1 MNIAIRYQSRG
12 GNTKAVA
19 EAMAKA
25 AGIKAEPIGVV
36 LTEPV
41 DLLLVGGGVYMWDID
56 RSLKGYLQTL
66 DPKLV
71 KSVAAFTT
79 AGGMDGTQKI
89 TAIVKERGI
98 HVSEKALPIKL
109 GVHNHAWLGGK
120 GYITL
125 TDKQLKLIH
134 DFVKGLQ

>member
-1 MNIAIRYQSRG
+1 MRKRKSWGRY
-12 GNTKAVA
+12 K
-19 EAMAKA
+19 K
-25 AGIKAEPIGVV
+25 
-36 LTEPV
+36 
-41 DLLLVGGGVYMWDID
+41 
-56 RSLKGYLQTL
+56 LQTL
-66 DPKLV
+66 DPELV

-89 TAIVKERGI
+89 KAIVKERGI

-134 DFVKGLQ
+134 DFVRGLE